1 MTPPADPQ
9 PAIAPAAIR
18 SRVRD
23 AVERAWRDA
32 VAAGRLPALDDPAA
46 APAIEVERPANPA
59 FGDLATNLAMK
70 LARPLRRSPLE
81 IAEAL
86 AEQLRGPA
94 GEGLVAAADVARPG
108 FLNLRITDA
117 AYEAVV
123 DGILA
128 EPGGVGPDPRG
139 QPARR
144 QRRVRVGQPDR
155 AR

>member
-1 MTPPADPQ
+1 MGARPSVPAGGPVTPPADPL
-9 PAIAPAAIR
+9 PAIAPPAIR

-32 VAAGRLPALDDPAA
+32 VAAGRLPELDDPATR
-46 APAIEVERPANPA
+46 PAIEVERPANPD
-59 FGDLATNLAMK
+59 FGDVATNLAMK

-94 GEGLVAAADVARPG
+94 GEGLVASAAVARPG

-117 AYEAVV
+117 AYEGVV
-123 DGILA
+123 NAILA
-128 EPGGVGPDPRG
+128 D
-139 QPARR
+139 
-144 QRRVRVGQPDR
+144 
-155 AR
+155 